1 MFCKLTKRYGGLPA
15 PRAQR
20 LRTRLG
26 ACHDQRDFGERHG
39 KSFHAALQ
47 AFVGD
52 GANETATVGAIV
64 IGLLRG
70 GLVDPLGWKEGGRVD
85 GFEVRDMMGSRG
97 LSLGR

>member
-52 GANETATVGAIV
+52 GANETTTVGAIV

-70 GLVDPLGWKEGGRVD
+70 VLVSKEGGSVD
-85 GFEVRDMMGSRG
+85 GFGVRGMMGSRG